1 MDRIASLIEQ
11 LKSEY
16 SRGASIEELRA
27 HLFRIESALMDLGT
41 NTRPMPEVSAP
52 AISPSISEGTKQNE
66 AISESPKTK
75 NESISESPKTKNEP
89 ISELPQKQIR
99 PTELNETIQVSSSLN
114 DALQSNRVELGANIK
129 KESVQDLRKAIGV
142 NDRYLF
148 IQELFGG
155 KEAEYELAIKTLND
169 FNSISEATNW
179 ISNHLKFETAE
190 KLEALSQFNQ
200 LLSRRFS

>member
-16 SRGASIEELRA
+16 QKGASIAELRA

-41 NTRPMPEVSAP
+41 NTGQMPEESVP
-52 AISPSISEGTKQNE
+52 AISPSISEGATKNE
-66 AISESPKTK
+66 SISESPKTK
-75 NESISESPKTKNEP
+75 NESISESAKTQTRP
-89 ISELPQKQIR
+89 I
-99 PTELNETIQVSSSLN
+99 ELNETIQVSSSLN

-129 KESVQDLRKAIGV
+129 KESVQDLRKAIGI

-169 FNSISEATNW
+169 FNSLAEATNW
-179 ISNHLKFETAE
+179 ISAKLQFETAE
-190 KLEALSQFNQ
+190 KLELLNQFNQ

>member
-16 SRGASIEELRA
+16 SRGASIEELRS

-41 NTRPMPEVSAP
+41 NPRPLTEESAP
-52 AISPSISEGTKQNE
+52 AISPSISEGATQY
-66 AISESPKTK
+66 
-75 NESISESPKTKNEP
+75 ESISESPKTKNEP
-89 ISELPQKQIR
+89 ASESPKTQTR
-99 PTELNETIQVSSSLN
+99 PIELNETIQVSSSLN
-114 DALQSNRVELGANIK
+114 DALQSNAIELGSNIK

-155 KEAEYELAIKTLND
+155 KEADYELAIKTLNEL
-169 FNSISEATNW
+169 NTLKEAKSWVNVNLNYGDADKTELLN
-179 ISNHLKFETAE
+179 
-190 KLEALSQFNQ
+190 QFYQ
-200 LLSRRFS
+200 LLSRRFSSI

>member
-41 NTRPMPEVSAP
+41 NPRPLTEESAP
-52 AISPSISEGTKQNE
+52 AISPSISEGATKY
-66 AISESPKTK
+66 
-75 NESISESPKTKNEP
+75 ESISESPKTKNEP
-89 ISELPQKQIR
+89 ASESPKTQTR
-99 PTELNETIQVSSSLN
+99 PIELNETIQVSSSLN
-114 DALQSNRVELGANIK
+114 DALQSNAIELGSNIK

-155 KEAEYELAIKTLND
+155 KEADYELAIKTLNEL
-169 FNSISEATNW
+169 NTLKEAKSWVNVNLNYGDADKTELLN
-179 ISNHLKFETAE
+179 
-190 KLEALSQFNQ
+190 QFNQ
-200 LLSRRFS
+200 LLSRRFSSI

>member
-41 NTRPMPEVSAP
+41 NPRPLTEESAP
-52 AISPSISEGTKQNE
+52 AISPSISEGATQY
-66 AISESPKTK
+66 
-75 NESISESPKTKNEP
+75 ESISESPKTKNEP
-89 ISELPQKQIR
+89 ASESPKTQTR
-99 PTELNETIQVSSSLN
+99 PIELNETIQVSSSLN
-114 DALQSNRVELGANIK
+114 DALQSNAIELGSNIK

-155 KEAEYELAIKTLND
+155 KEADYELAIKTLNEL
-169 FNSISEATNW
+169 NTLKEAKSWVNANLNYGDADKTELLN
-179 ISNHLKFETAE
+179 
-190 KLEALSQFNQ
+190 QFNQ
-200 LLSRRFS
+200 LLSRRFSSI